1 MQHQAGEEGHSSG
14 SLAIVC
20 WQGASMRF
28 IVLFLLFHFS
38 LSFVL
43 TVPCFDLLIFL
54 QLLEEQDEHVAAKR
68 DGALAQRRK
77 KARQAAE
84 GNNEA
89 VETALCQSAESLEE
103 DLASFGHSSTAKLKV
118 VTEQVSY
125 FIFLYCFTFCLF
137 V

>member
-1 MQHQAGEEGHSSG
+1 M
-14 SLAIVC
+14 LRN
-20 WQGASMRF
+20 ASA
-28 IVLFLLFHFS
+28 
-38 LSFVL
+38 
-43 TVPCFDLLIFL
+43 
-54 QLLEEQDEHVAAKR
+54 AAKR

-118 VTEQVSY
+118 VTDQVSY
-125 FIFLYCFTFCLF
+125 FVFLYCFTFCLF